1 MKKKINSK
9 TYNTETSKKVCS
21 YVVNDWTYELYQ
33 SKSGKYF
40 THYYQYDHCHEEL
53 RFVLESEVSHM
64 LERSGVVSGDEKV
77 TVLKGLEPWSYDEE
91 NMDLKVTGKG
101 GFVNYDFGSW
111 EVTVDIDDK
120 DWVKVTTKG
129 KTVFNQDDLDL
140 IEEIRGTGWLG
151 KHYLE
156 DVRRKYLNQKYGEC

>member
-1 MKKKINSK
+1 MKKIIKGK

-40 THYYQYDHCHEEL
+40 IHYYVYDHCLEEL

-64 LERSGVVSGDEKV
+64 LERSGLGSSDMGV
-77 TVLKGLEPWSYDEE
+77 TVLKGMEPWSYDEE
-91 NMDLKVTGKG
+91 KMDLKVTGKG
-101 GFVNYDFGSW
+101 GIVNYDFGSW

-120 DWVKVTTKG
+120 NWVLVTTKG
-129 KTVFNQDDLDL
+129 KTVFSQDELDM

-151 KHYLE
+151 GHHL
-156 DVRRKYLNQKYGEC
+156 DNVRRKYLDQRFGEC